1 MPTSKTRKKKYV
13 PRQIKTPSIL
23 ANLPVPPVMVQK
35 LNRDMSDRMLRLRLS
50 GFNGKDLAA
59 LVVCFGEAWLL
70 AGQMEQGDSLRNK
83 LETGVSTLGKGILKG
98 ATDLSGSTF
107 DTLLDLTALTSAIVT
122 ESTQKEYLQACETL
136 KTDGVV
142 PFVEEFFVILAKAK
156 LLETPAIKTDNKK
169 CRLVVSKHH
178 L

>member
-1 MPTSKTRKKKYV
+1 M
-13 PRQIKTPSIL
+13 
-23 ANLPVPPVMVQK
+23 
-35 LNRDMSDRMLRLRLS
+35 
-50 GFNGKDLAA
+50 
-59 LVVCFGEAWLL
+59 
-70 AGQMEQGDSLRNK
+70 
-83 LETGVSTLGKGILKG
+83 
-98 ATDLSGSTF
+98 SGSTF

-156 LLETPAIKTDNKK
+156 LLEAPAIKTDNKK

>member
-59 LVVCFGEAWLL
+59 LVACFGEAYFNGTRTHGKSWLDQNDD
-70 AGQMEQGDSLRNK
+70 GQRSFHG
-83 LETGVSTLGKGILKG
+83 
-98 ATDLSGSTF
+98 
-107 DTLLDLTALTSAIVT
+107 
-122 ESTQKEYLQACETL
+122 
-136 KTDGVV
+136 
-142 PFVEEFFVILAKAK
+142 K
-156 LLETPAIKTDNKK
+156 LLIG
-169 CRLVVSKHH
+169 
-178 L
+178 